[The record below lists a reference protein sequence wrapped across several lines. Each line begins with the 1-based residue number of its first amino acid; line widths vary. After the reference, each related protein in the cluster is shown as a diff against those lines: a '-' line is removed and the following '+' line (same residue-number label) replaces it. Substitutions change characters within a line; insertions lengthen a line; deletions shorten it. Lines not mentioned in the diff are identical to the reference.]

1 MNYSAHPKTFNLK
14 IRAVVSAFLN
24 KGPET
29 INGAFCL
36 VHSLLAQTHQNIE
49 IIIHHDGPLNDT
61 ELAKKFRDLDSRIIF
76 LDNLEHKGFWG
87 FPHRGNSAI
96 IEPNN
101 SDFTFFTNEDN
112 YYLPT
117 FCRTLLESAID
128 NNADIV
134 NTDFITDQG
143 KTFSINEQNLGM
155 NGIDMG
161 AFIVKTEIVK
171 STPFVGTEGGN
182 FFTGS
187 DGRYYEEIKKK
198 AKKIYTV
205 KQYLFIHN

>member
-1 MNYSAHPKTFNLK
+1 MEYSAHPKTFNLK

-24 KGPET
+24 RGPET
-29 INGAFCL
+29 VNGAFCL

-49 IIIHHDGPLNDT
+49 IVIHHDGPLKDV

-87 FPHRGNSAI
+87 FPHRWSSAVL
-96 IEPNN
+96 EPNT

-117 FCRTLLESAID
+117 FARTLLESALE

-134 NTDFITDQG
+134 NTDFITSHG
-143 KTFSINEQNLGM
+143 KTFPINEHNLGI

-161 AFIVKTEIVK
+161 AFIVKTDLVK
-171 STPFVGTEGGN
+171 STPFVVTEGGG
-182 FFTGS
+182 FFSGS
-187 DGRYYEEIKKK
+187 DGRYYEELKKK
-198 AKKIYTV
+198 ANKIFTV
-205 KQYLFIHN
+205 RQYLFVHN